1 MGAKLKPEK
10 IEAQAQALAVEDLE
24 QKIREKAGF
33 FLRKYSGFLNFL

>member
-10 IEAQAQALAVEDLE
+10 IEAQALAVEDLE
-24 QKIREKAGF
+24 QNIREKAGF